1 MRFLE
6 DSGIFALPCISV
18 PGGGQ
23 ISKEVAKWNPTV
35 VAPSFAKDTCASNI
49 NLKVGAAQVLKESR
63 ELQQETFLWETPPM
77 LEVQRGPLRW
87 RCLSSLD
94 HYASGIKGNLLKTE
108 FPDSWMGQELGL
120 DML

>member
-49 NLKVGAAQVLKESR
+49 NLKVGAAQVLKESC
-63 ELQQETFLWETPPM
+63 ELQQETFYGKHHQCSKCRGDPDAGAASAPWITMP
-77 LEVQRGPLRW
+77 LELRG
-87 RCLSSLD
+87 
-94 HYASGIKGNLLKTE
+94 T
-108 FPDSWMGQELGL
+108 F
-120 DML
+120 